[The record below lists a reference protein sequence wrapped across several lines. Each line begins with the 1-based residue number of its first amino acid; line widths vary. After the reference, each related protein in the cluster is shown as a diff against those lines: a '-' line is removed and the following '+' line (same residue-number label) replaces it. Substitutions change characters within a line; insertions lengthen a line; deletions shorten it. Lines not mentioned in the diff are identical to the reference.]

1 MRQLRVM
8 IFGAIVL
15 LLGGLVLAACG
26 SSAASVGASNL
37 HPGPSASGKSAT
49 IVISNFQFIPDEV
62 VVHQGEEIIIHNE
75 DSVGHTFTAD
85 NRSFNTGVIPPGHTV
100 HFIIHNKPGT
110 YPFLCLIH
118 QFMTGTLVV
127 VK

>member
-1 MRQLRVM
+1 MNRLRAI
-8 IFGAIVL
+8 IFAGILVLGA
-15 LLGGLVLAACG
+15 GLVLAACG
-26 SSAASVGASNL
+26 SSGQSVGASNL
-37 HPGPSASGKSAT
+37 HPGTSASGKSVT

-62 VVHQGEEIIIHNE
+62 TVHQGEEVIIHNE
-75 DSVGHTFTAD
+75 DSVGHTFTAV

-100 HFIIHNKPGT
+100 HIIIHNKPGT